1 MLLTLAEAKTQLRLE
16 PDFSE
21 HDQLLTNLIN
31 AAQRSIERNYYCRLV
46 STEADLET
54 LPTGNPGYVA
64 DEDIRLA
71 MQMMVAQWYLN
82 PAGAEVGTPSE
93 LGVEFLLFPLM
104 EHTV

>member
-1 MLLTLAEAKTQLRLE
+1 MIPMLDNVKTQLRLE

-46 STEADLET
+46 STEAELET

-71 MQMMVAQWYLN
+71 MQMMVAQWYLS